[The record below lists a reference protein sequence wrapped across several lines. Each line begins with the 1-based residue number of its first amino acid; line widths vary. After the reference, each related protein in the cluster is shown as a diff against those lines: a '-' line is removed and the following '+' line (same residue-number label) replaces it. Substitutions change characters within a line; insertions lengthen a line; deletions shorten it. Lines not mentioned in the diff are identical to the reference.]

1 MQPAHTVQTQREDTV
16 NALEDGQ
23 RVWHELKDSF
33 QGGGSRE
40 MKIDNFAFPLCFLL
54 SKNTQRQDRMFV

>member
-1 MQPAHTVQTQREDTV
+1 M

-33 QGGGSRE
+33 QGGGSKE
-40 MKIDNFAFPLCFLL
+40 MKIYNFAFPLCFLH
-54 SKNTQRQDRMFV
+54 SKNTQAGPYVCLNMKLMA

>member
-1 MQPAHTVQTQREDTV
+1 M
-16 NALEDGQ
+16 NALKDGQ

-40 MKIDNFAFPLCFLL
+40 MKIDNVAFPLCFLL
-54 SKNTQRQDRMFV
+54 SKNTQAGPCVCLNMKLIE